1 LAGRLIERETHTV
14 SSVKIGGEPVQK
26 RGILQRRDPLALNLH
41 WEFPKIARQNG
52 FFTFSDRL

>member
-1 LAGRLIERETHTV
+1 M
-14 SSVKIGGEPVQK
+14 QK
-26 RGILQRRDPLALNLH
+26 RGILHRHVPLALNLH